1 MLSSTLTK
9 WRLPKSKQY
18 DLIHAHF
25 ILPDGFLAW
34 QIHKFAALPYVITAH
49 GSDVPGYNPHRLK
62 LAHRMVAPVW
72 AIVTK
77 KASKI
82 ICPSKILGALV
93 LKQNKDLNVEIIPNG
108 IEAERFV
115 ANRDKGN
122 RILIVSR
129 MIERKGI
136 QFFLQAIAQ
145 TSSDWEVHIVG
156 DGPYLHKLR
165 EKSMAPKWKIKFWGW
180 LDRESP
186 KLKELYETS
195 SVFVFPS
202 EAENFPI
209 VLLEAMASG
218 LAIIT
223 TEGTGCEEVVGDSA
237 VLVPPR
243 NSSAILNALLVML
256 QYPKERRKMGE
267 AARRRVEEC
276 FSWTAV
282 REQYIRLYNYTL
294 EELKTKL

>member
-1 MLSSTLTK
+1 
-9 WRLPKSKQY
+9 
-18 DLIHAHF
+18 
-25 ILPDGFLAW
+25 
-34 QIHKFAALPYVITAH
+34 
-49 GSDVPGYNPHRLK
+49 
-62 LAHRMVAPVW
+62 MVAPLW
-72 AIVTK
+72 AIITK

-82 ICPSKILGALV
+82 ICPSKVLRELV
-93 LKQNKDLNVEIIPNG
+93 LKQSKDLNVEIIPNG
-108 IEAERFV
+108 IETERFV
-115 ANRDKGN
+115 ANQEKGN

-165 EKSMAPKWKIKFWGW
+165 EKSMGSKWKIKFWGW

-186 KLKELYETS
+186 KFKELYETS

-223 TEGTGCEEVVGDSA
+223 TEGTGCEEVVGDAA

-243 NSSAILNALLVML
+243 NSSAILNALLLML
-256 QYPKERRKMGE
+256 QYPKERRKMGKT
-267 AARRRVEEC
+267 ARRRVEEC

-282 REQYIRLYNYTL
+282 GEQYIRLYKNTL